1 MENHIIVM
9 FGWNQEVC
17 EKIHFIG
24 SYNEARKMADR
35 ILYSDEGKYWA
46 YRVEMNMTK
55 YGTWA

>member
-1 MENHIIVM
+1 MENHLIVM
-9 FGWNQEVC
+9 LNWDKEVC
-17 EKIHFIG
+17 EKICFIG
-24 SYNEARKMADR
+24 SYYEARKMADR